1 MARHLVIITT
11 TFECQHLCIPDATI
25 AKILLVGIEP
35 TTLGLLDPRAN
46 QLSHKSGSFLAP
58 KRQTLHFE
66 SKSILGH

>member
-46 QLSHKSGSFLAP
+46 QLSHKSGFL
-58 KRQTLHFE
+58 
-66 SKSILGH
+66 